1 MTERQ
6 VRSAGRSC
14 DTVASFLIKTYE
26 ILEVLSIWAQHP
38 EFEHMIGW
46 EKDGIG
52 FVVRDVVAFTKEI
65 LPKYFRHG
73 NFSSF
78 VRQVIISIA

>member
-1 MTERQ
+1 
-6 VRSAGRSC
+6 
-14 DTVASFLIKTYE
+14 
-26 ILEVLSIWAQHP
+26 
-38 EFEHMIGW
+38 MISW

-52 FVVRDVVAFTKEI
+52 FVVKDVVAFTKEI

-78 VRQVIISIA
+78 VRQVVADLFKLNMYDFHKVKQ

>member
-1 MTERQ
+1 
-6 VRSAGRSC
+6 
-14 DTVASFLIKTYE
+14 
-26 ILEVLSIWAQHP
+26 
-38 EFEHMIGW
+38 MISW

-52 FVVRDVVAFTKEI
+52 FVVKDVVAFTKEI

-78 VRQVIISIA
+78 VRQVNIKHMIAQYV